1 MVLKMTD
8 IEKIKKSIQNQIDQQ
23 ERNYYKDL
31 ESKTK
36 HADGTEMYKV
46 DNHKIGLAFFFFF
59 GKIDIESQREKRK
72 EGNCL
77 HSGNLCF
84 FYLYKI

>member
-1 MVLKMTD
+1 MTD

-31 ESKTK
+31 ESKAK

-46 DNHKIGLAFFFFF
+46 DNHKIEALKVAL
-59 GKIDIESQREKRK
+59 KIIEMYE
-72 EGNCL
+72 
-77 HSGNLCF
+77 
-84 FYLYKI
+84 